1 MVLAWANGGRGVP
14 SRLPHREEQGGDNI
28 VVTALLFRYFAV
40 PAALQRRVL
49 FWGVVGAIVMRGL
62 YRGWRGIVRA
72 LPLGDLRVRR
82 PGGRDRV
89 PDGAPA

>member
-1 MVLAWANGGRGVP
+1 M
-14 SRLPHREEQGGDNI
+14 
-28 VVTALLFRYFAV
+28 